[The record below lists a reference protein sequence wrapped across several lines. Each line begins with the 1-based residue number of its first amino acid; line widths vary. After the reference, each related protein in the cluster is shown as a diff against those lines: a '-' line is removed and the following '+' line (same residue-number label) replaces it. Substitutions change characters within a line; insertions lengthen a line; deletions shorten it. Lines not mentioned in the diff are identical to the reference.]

1 MCLKNCYS
9 RLEYIPLIRQYKPLA
24 LPSCSGEV
32 FLTPLVSRLCSG
44 IWVMGE
50 GETASLANSQGKD
63 RRFLIEERIQKT
75 GREERQNHQEG
86 VGFRQSFRKMFCFVP
101 FGGEVPEWEEGVRD
115 RDGKRIFEY
124 AFLCVRNKILFGIFK
139 RLH

>member
-1 MCLKNCYS
+1 MRGRQLAW
-9 RLEYIPLIRQYKPLA
+9 LIHK
-24 LPSCSGEV
+24 GKTEG
-32 FLTPLVSRLCSG
+32 FLQKK
-44 IWVMGE
+44 E
-50 GETASLANSQGKD
+50 
-63 RRFLIEERIQKT
+63 IQKT
-75 GREERQNHQEG
+75 GREERENHQEG
-86 VGFRQSFRKMFCFVP
+86 VGFRQSFRKVFCFVP

>member
-1 MCLKNCYS
+1 M
-9 RLEYIPLIRQYKPLA
+9 
-24 LPSCSGEV
+24 
-32 FLTPLVSRLCSG
+32 
-44 IWVMGE
+44 
-50 GETASLANSQGKD
+50 
-63 RRFLIEERIQKT
+63 
-75 GREERQNHQEG
+75 
-86 VGFRQSFRKMFCFVP
+86 GFRQSFRNVFCFVP